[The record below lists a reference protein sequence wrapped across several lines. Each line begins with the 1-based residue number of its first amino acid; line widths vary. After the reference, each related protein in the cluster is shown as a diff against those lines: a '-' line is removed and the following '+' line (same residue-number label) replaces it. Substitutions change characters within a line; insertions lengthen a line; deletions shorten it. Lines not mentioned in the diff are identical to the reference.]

1 MKPERQFFSAFLILV
16 IVGTLAAPAAMART
30 RVESLP
36 ELAARS
42 QWVGI
47 ARCVEAASH
56 RDGTKGM
63 IFTVY
68 RFERLDTVAGQTPD
82 SFTLRIAGGTAGGY
96 RVTIPDAPHFDAGR
110 SYLVF
115 LRPNSRGDSLLVA
128 GAAGGVLPAARD
140 AAGGWQVAV
149 PQRQSPV
156 APAKAAT
163 PASDGRNWVGLDILK
178 PLLTA
183 SKEGGRQ

>member
-1 MKPERQFFSAFLILV
+1 MGMNESEVIMKPERQFFSAFLILV

-82 SFTLRIAGGTAGGY
+82 SFTLRIAGGTSGPTRGG
-96 RVTIPDAPHFDAGR
+96 TACWWPAP
-110 SYLVF
+110 
-115 LRPNSRGDSLLVA
+115 
-128 GAAGGVLPAARD
+128 PAACCRLH
-140 AAGGWQVAV
+140 GMRPAV
-149 PQRQSPV
+149 GKWQSPSGR
-156 APAKAAT
+156 ARSPRPRRPHRHPT
-163 PASDGRNWVGLDILK
+163 DGTGSAW
-178 PLLTA
+178 TF
-183 SKEGGRQ
+183 